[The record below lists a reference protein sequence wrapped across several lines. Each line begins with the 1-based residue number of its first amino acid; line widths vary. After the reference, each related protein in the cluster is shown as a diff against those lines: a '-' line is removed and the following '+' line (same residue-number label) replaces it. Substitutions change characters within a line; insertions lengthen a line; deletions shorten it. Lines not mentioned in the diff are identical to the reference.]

1 MTAQK
6 KLIPLSFS
14 VKDFLFN
21 YSGNLALAN
30 NSFASIPV
38 IGKTNFSLQLVFQDL
53 DSNHATVRFEQSLD
67 NINFDDIVDASG
79 NTLLIPLL
87 MTDKSI
93 SVNIF
98 NLNTAYIRFTLYFSN
113 LTTGS
118 LTYYSYLTT

>member
-1 MTAQK
+1 MKQPDT
-6 KLIPLSFS
+6 
-14 VKDFLFN
+14 
-21 YSGNLALAN
+21 Y

>member
-1 MTAQK
+1 MNTTK

-14 VKDFLFN
+14 VKDFLFI

-79 NTLLIPLL
+79 NTLILPLL

-98 NLNTAYIRFTLYFSN
+98 NLNTAYIRFTLFFSN